1 MADKSE
7 RIEKSVGKI
16 IVTEMTMLVVV
27 ALLAQIR
34 NVAEFILKSEIKL
47 DS

>member
-7 RIEKSVGKI
+7 TIEKSVGKI
-16 IVTEMTMLVVV
+16 IVTEMTMFVVV

-34 NVAEFILKSEIKL
+34 NVEEYILKSEIKL

>member
-7 RIEKSVGKI
+7 TIEKSVGKI
-16 IVTEMTMLVVV
+16 IVTEMKMFVVV

-34 NVAEFILKSEIKL
+34 NVEEYILKSEIKL